1 MARSNGMLPPKLELR
16 TAKDLDKC
24 YGCGVNN
31 PLGLK
36 LKFTWDG
43 SVARAEF
50 VPGEYHQGWP
60 GLVHGGIIAT
70 LLDEA
75 MGYVTWFKGL
85 ECVTAKLEVRIRCTV
100 PVGSQLVITGSL
112 VNESRRLLSVGAMV
126 AYKDGKIVAEG
137 TGTMYVAGKNRHS

>member
-1 MARSNGMLPPKLELR
+1 MTRNNGMLPKLELR

-24 YGCGVNN
+24 YGCGPNN

-36 LKFTWDG
+36 LKFTWDE
-43 SVARAEF
+43 VTAKAEF

-85 ECVTAKLEVRIRCTV
+85 ECVTARFEVRIRCTV
-100 PVGSQLVITGSL
+100 PVGSPLVITGNL
-112 VNESRRLLSVGAMV
+112 INESRRLLTVGAAV
-126 AYKDGKIVAEG
+126 AYKDGKVVAEG
-137 TGTMYVAGKNRHS
+137 VGTMYVANKSRHS

>member
-1 MARSNGMLPPKLELR
+1 MNRNNGLVPPKLELVR
-16 TAKDLDKC
+16 DKDLNKC
-24 YGCGVNN
+24 YGCGTAN

-43 SVARAEF
+43 TSARALWI
-50 VPGEYHQGWP
+50 PGEYHQGWP

-85 ECVTAKLEVRIRCTV
+85 ECVTAKFEVRIRSTIAI
-100 PVGSQLVITGSL
+100 GSKLVIVGTLSK
-112 VNESRRLLSVGAMV
+112 ETKRLLTVEAAVSHESGDV
-126 AYKDGKIVAEG
+126 VAEG
-137 TGTMYVAGKNRHS
+137 TGLMYVTKH

>member
-1 MARSNGMLPPKLELR
+1 MLPPKLELK

-24 YGCGVNN
+24 YGCGPNN

-43 SVARAEF
+43 ATARAEF

-60 GLVHGGIIAT
+60 GLVHGGIIAA

-85 ECVTAKLEVRIRCTV
+85 ECVTARFEVRIRCTV
-100 PVGSQLVITGSL
+100 PVGTPLVITGEL
-112 VNESRRLLSVGAMV
+112 VKESRRLVIVNAAAS
-126 AYKDGKIVAEG
+126 YRDGKVVAEG
-137 TGTMYVAGKNRHS
+137 TGTMYVANSNRQV